1 MKIREKITLE
11 SCVKW
16 FAALCTASL
25 LVASVP
31 FTFFLYQ
38 LLLMLSVFFG
48 AGLLLWLF
56 LVDRRVYRRPF
67 FPIFLLFCVSYFV
80 TIVLNR
86 QSGFFSNCGQL
97 VYTGIYFFVFFCVFS
112 TLGIKAR
119 SATLKLICRM
129 VFVFSMAVALISLG
143 MMLASYSAEIPYR
156 GTTILIGFNP
166 RNTSMQLSGI
176 AAGPSTLS
184 ELCLLGTYSGE
195 RKSAVWDRA
204 LSAVRSICS
213 PSAPR
218 THTRRSF
225 PCSRSRC
232 CFRSAAA

>member
-67 FPIFLLFCVSYFV
+67 FPIFLLFYVFTS
-80 TIVLNR
+80 L
-86 QSGFFSNCGQL
+86 FFS
-97 VYTGIYFFVFFCVFS
+97 TPFPP
-112 TLGIKAR
+112 LGVRCAPLR
-119 SATLKLICRM
+119 S
-129 VFVFSMAVALISLG
+129 
-143 MMLASYSAEIPYR
+143 
-156 GTTILIGFNP
+156 N
-166 RNTSMQLSGI
+166 
-176 AAGPSTLS
+176 
-184 ELCLLGTYSGE
+184 
-195 RKSAVWDRA
+195 
-204 LSAVRSICS
+204 
-213 PSAPR
+213 
-218 THTRRSF
+218 
-225 PCSRSRC
+225 
-232 CFRSAAA
+232 

>member
-80 TIVLNR
+80 TILLNW

-97 VYTGIYFFVFFCVFS
+97 VYTGIYFFVFFCAFS
-112 TLGIKAR
+112 SFGSEVR
-119 SATLKLICRM
+119 SATLKLICHGRCTHL
-129 VFVFSMAVALISLG
+129 SRHDAGKLQCG
-143 MMLASYSAEIPYR
+143 GP
-156 GTTILIGFNP
+156 
-166 RNTSMQLSGI
+166 LSGNHY
-176 AAGPSTLS
+176 PD
-184 ELCLLGTYSGE
+184 
-195 RKSAVWDRA
+195 W
-204 LSAVRSICS
+204 
-213 PSAPR
+213 
-218 THTRRSF
+218 F
-225 PCSRSRC
+225 
-232 CFRSAAA
+232 

>member
-1 MKIREKITLE
+1 MKIRKKITLE

-80 TIVLNR
+80 TILLNW

-97 VYTGIYFFVFFCVFS
+97 VYTGIYFFVFFCAFS
-112 TLGIKAR
+112 SFGSEVR

-129 VFVFSMAVALISLG
+129 VFIFSMAVALISLG
-143 MMLASYSAEIPYR
+143 MMLASYSAEVPYR

-166 RNTSMQLSGI
+166 RNTSMQLSYVSS
-176 AAGPSTLS
+176 ALFRH
-184 ELCLLGTYSGE
+184 GTYLGE